1 MLCGSLSLRP
11 VMRKA
16 ISYFSIQPLHGPVME
31 AVPPYRPLL
40 LDTVP
45 VYVPLCALSALS
57 AYFWH
62 IFSQFHKDPYENQN
76 FFRGPILALFC
87 IVKHFSAGVLKARL
101 S

>member
-57 AYFWH
+57 AYLAY
-62 IFSQFHKDPYENQN
+62 FSQFRKDPYENQN
-76 FFRGPILALFC
+76 FFRGLILALFW
-87 IVKHFSAGVLKARL
+87 IVKHFSAGLLKARL